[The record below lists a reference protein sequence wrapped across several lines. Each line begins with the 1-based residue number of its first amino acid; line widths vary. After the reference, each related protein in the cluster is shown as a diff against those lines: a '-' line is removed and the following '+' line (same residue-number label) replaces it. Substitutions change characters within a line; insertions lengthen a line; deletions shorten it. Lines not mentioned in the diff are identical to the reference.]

1 MGRGT
6 LLWTTSGG
14 VLFLVALALWRVP
27 FDLGSV
33 QVQQAAIAG
42 LVVATGWF
50 IGFMLREISQQMD
63 RRERLRD
70 AHRALFAEIKHNVE
84 NLGTADDLKAF
95 GGSMLARIVEGD
107 GFAPFIPR
115 ERNDTVFAALL
126 PNIHILPRTTID
138 PVVQY
143 YSQLAAQDALADDM
157 RGESFKTM
165 SPQRRAA
172 LYRDY
177 IGLKLRALDYG
188 NEALETIDA
197 YANSGS
203 RRARE
208 TSGRIRKARAERVK
222 REQEQDAAERARAK
236 AAVGAPG
243 SGERTP

>member
-6 LLWTTSGG
+6 LLWAASGG
-14 VLFLVALALWRVP
+14 VLGLVALGLWLVP

-33 QVQQAAIAG
+33 QVQQAAIAA

-50 IGFMLREISQQMD
+50 AGFMLREISQQLD
-63 RRERLRD
+63 RQERLRD

-84 NLGTADDLKAF
+84 NLGSAEDLKSF

-126 PNIHILPRTTID
+126 PNIHILPRATID

-157 RGESFKTM
+157 RGESFRTM

-197 YANSGS
+197 YARAGA
-203 RRARE
+203 RRAGAASE
-208 TSGRIRKARAERVK
+208 RIRKARAERVK
-222 REQEQDAAERARAK
+222 REREAEVRAAGG
-236 AAVGAPG
+236 GAQG
-243 SGERTP
+243 

>member
-1 MGRGT
+1 MGRGA
-6 LLWTTSGG
+6 LLWAACVG
-14 VLFLVALALWRVP
+14 VLGLVALVLWRVP

-50 IGFMLREISQQMD
+50 TGFMLREASQQLD
-63 RRERLRD
+63 RQERLRD
-70 AHRALFAEIKHNVE
+70 AHRALFAEIKHNVD
-84 NLGTADDLKAF
+84 NLGSAEDLRAF
-95 GGSMLARIVEGD
+95 GAAMLARIVEGD

-126 PNIHILPRTTID
+126 PNIHILPRSTID

-157 RGESFKTM
+157 RGESFRTM

-188 NEALETIDA
+188 NEALKTIDA
-197 YANSGS
+197 YATSGA
-203 RRARE
+203 RKARE
-208 TSGRIRKARAERVK
+208 VSAELRAARAERVK
-222 REQEQDAAERARAK
+222 REQAAEQSGGG
-236 AAVGAPG
+236 GAQG
-243 SGERTP
+243 